1 MIIGK
6 GFKFAPVVGKI
17 LSDLALGHPPSRHL
31 SPFKIDRFKVARSRL

>member
-17 LSDLALGHPPSRHL
+17 LSDLAFGHPPSHDL

>member
-17 LSDLALGHPPSRHL
+17 LSDLAFGHPPSSDL
-31 SPFKIDRFKVARSRL
+31 SPFKIDRFNLPRSRL